1 MNNTDVY
8 LSKRK
13 LLLICFCFFIL
24 IGFLIFVAIKDLGM
38 TSSQKRDDAVE
49 KEKPQLVNSA
59 SKFYTVS
66 GCIDKYLLYLA
77 NGDTE
82 KVYTLLNPTYI
93 DEKGITSS
101 NVLELLPKLPTGE
114 YTFNSRKMYSEVVS
128 NTVTKYYVFG
138 YIVKQEFLE
147 ANEVPVQEPAYFIVT
162 LDSSLLS
169 FSIMPYDGAI
179 FK

>member
-1 MNNTDVY
+1 
-8 LSKRK
+8 
-13 LLLICFCFFIL
+13 
-24 IGFLIFVAIKDLGM
+24 
-38 TSSQKRDDAVE
+38 
-49 KEKPQLVNSA
+49 
-59 SKFYTVS
+59 
-66 GCIDKYLLYLA
+66 
-77 NGDTE
+77 
-82 KVYTLLNPTYI
+82 
-93 DEKGITSS
+93 
-101 NVLELLPKLPTGE
+101 
-114 YTFNSRKMYSEVVS
+114 MYSEVVS